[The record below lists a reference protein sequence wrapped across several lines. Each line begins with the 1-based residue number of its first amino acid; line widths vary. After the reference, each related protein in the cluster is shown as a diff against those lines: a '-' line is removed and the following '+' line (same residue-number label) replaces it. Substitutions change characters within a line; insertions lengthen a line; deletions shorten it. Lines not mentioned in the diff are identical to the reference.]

1 MQSVEVQGRI
11 RIIVFLDIVAKFPEL
26 ESARS
31 DGGCRSQAFNVAQAP
46 IYEKI
51 YQLINS
57 KRILKN
63 FMKLS
68 RLIIIY

>member
-1 MQSVEVQGRI
+1 MQLVEVQGRI

-31 DGGCRSQAFNVAQAP
+31 DGGRRSQAFDVAQAP

-51 YQLINS
+51 YQLITS

>member
-31 DGGCRSQAFNVAQAP
+31 DGGRRSQAFDVAQAP

-51 YQLINS
+51 YQLITS

>member
-1 MQSVEVQGRI
+1 MQSVEVEGRI

-31 DGGCRSQAFNVAQAP
+31 DGGRRSQAFDVAQAP

-51 YQLINS
+51 YQLITS

>member
-31 DGGCRSQAFNVAQAP
+31 DGGRRSFWCGSGTYLWENLST
-46 IYEKI
+46 Y
-51 YQLINS
+51 
-57 KRILKN
+57 N
-63 FMKLS
+63 F
-68 RLIIIY
+68 

>member
-1 MQSVEVQGRI
+1 MQLVEVQGRI

-31 DGGCRSQAFNVAQAP
+31 DGGRRSQAFDVAQAP

-51 YQLINS
+51 YQHITS